1 MGRTTND
8 RLAAVFMGFGAL
20 LALLWLRC
28 AWLQVLGNGRLSR
41 LGQAQH
47 WMSRP
52 LVAERGTILDHG
64 GRVLAMSTRVPSV
77 FANAR
82 KIPAKNLLAARM
94 GKILGRDPKSLSKR
108 LAKDKG
114 FVWLARHIDPELED
128 AMDQFR
134 RDGVGLLE
142 EPKRVYPQGRLAAHL
157 LGFVDVD
164 QHGLEGV
171 ELAYN
176 GMLHGR
182 TGWLSTMRD
191 ARGEM
196 LLGPWTVSAQPQ
208 VGYNVVLTIDSVVQA
223 AAEDALAW
231 GIEEF
236 HAKGGS
242 LVVMEPSTGAILA
255 IANQPDFDANRPGN
269 RPIESRRL
277 RAITDVAEPGSVF
290 KVVTASAL
298 LQEGLVKPEERF
310 YCEEGSWHTIGH
322 HILHDHKPHG
332 WLTFREV
339 IQNSSNIGTSK
350 AAQRLPPET
359 LYRYIRGFGFGQRT
373 GIELRGEVNGIIQPP
388 AKWSKLSPFIIPI
401 GQEVATT
408 PVQLAGMMSI
418 VANGGWKVHPHVV
431 ERIEDEDGR
440 VVRSRADR
448 GGTIHAAEAPRRAPR
463 RQAWS
468 PRKSP
473 ERGSAEGEVS
483 QTAKFATDAERERF
497 LRADVVEQLEP
508 MLTGVVESGTGQLAK
523 VPGLTIAGKTG
534 TAQKLEP
541 NGRYSHSRFVA
552 SFVGFGPV
560 PDPRFVMVV
569 CIDEPHPLYF
579 GGVVAA
585 PVFKR
590 VVEQLASYWDLK
602 PAGPA
607 PLIAKAQAG
616 GDD

>member
-8 RLAAVFMGFGAL
+8 RLAAVCTGFGVL

-47 WMSRP
+47 WTSRP
-52 LVAERGTILDHG
+52 LVAERGTIFDHG

-82 KIPAKNLLAARM
+82 KIPSKNQLAARM
-94 GKILGRDPKSLSKR
+94 AKILGRDPKSLSKR
-108 LAKDKG
+108 MAKDKG

-128 AMDQFR
+128 SFDQFR
-134 RDGVGLLE
+134 RDGVGLME

-164 QHGLEGV
+164 QHGLEGL

-191 ARGEM
+191 ARGQ
-196 LLGPWTVSAQPQ
+196 LLFGPWTVYAQPQ
-208 VGYNVVLTIDSVVQA
+208 TGYNVVSTIDSVVQA

-231 GIEEF
+231 GIDEF

-242 LVVMEPSTGAILA
+242 LVVMDPATGAILA
-255 IANQPDFDANRPGN
+255 IANQPDFDANQPGN

-322 HILHDHKPHG
+322 HILHDHRPHG

-373 GIELRGEVNGIIQPP
+373 GVELRGEVNGIIPP
-388 AKWSKLSPFIIPI
+388 PGRWSKLSPFIIPI

-431 ERIEDEDGR
+431 ERIEDDDGR
-440 VVRSRADR
+440 VVHARA
-448 GGTIHAAEAPRRAPR
+448 
-463 RQAWS
+463 
-468 PRKSP
+468 
-473 ERGSAEGEVS
+473 
-483 QTAKFATDAERERF
+483 DAERERF
-497 LRADVVEQLEP
+497 LRADVVEQLQP

-552 SFVGFGPV
+552 SFVGYGPV

-585 PVFKR
+585 PVFRR

-607 PLIAKAQAG
+607 PLIAKAAG